1 MSTPFAFLP
10 RQLSRPT
17 KPQKAE
23 PSKASSLPAHHV
35 SLPTPASDSEDDSEA
50 PESVVTKDSKGK
62 GRVVE
67 HHHHPPHQ
75 TQDGVGRDIATLAL
89 LALSDHKIWSDAD
102 LRRKLDECLQHNDA
116 SAAGFVPI
124 NYLIRRPPFRGSLP
138 TELSETEVVKAL
150 RSYASETLEVRMLG
164 SGSSSSVWY
173 GTGKTSRKKDVG
185 GYEVRRKDW
194 ETLRDHPLRQL
205 RAVQW
210 AERTVYMECVPIQ
223 YRSDAGIARFTQAIL
238 PPHPSPSSLILVQN
252 VTLPPHYQDNPGD
265 TPKCRGYALVT
276 LSTTEQRDVLLDKW
290 PWKRQP
296 SSASDDEPTTPEIK
310 EAGKFGFRAISKTRW
325 DQLNEEYAAYRQK
338 LVDEA
343 CQSNKH
349 VPAHR
354 PDMPAHVQVKD
365 EEPSA
370 SCPTPQTTF
379 ASLYPYGCVV
389 FVRNI
394 HPETNK
400 TTLKTLFSKS
410 FAAAGQSSGLDYV
423 DFNKGMD
430 SCHLRLASPHHST
443 VLTEH
448 FTHHPTIQSNG
459 LDGTGGTPGKGE
471 KAIDTEIMQGKKE
484 ELYWEKI
491 PEKVRHQAVEK
502 AIRAQRPDGFTS
514 SNASLPVRE
523 PRKRKR

>member
-10 RQLSRPT
+10 RQLSRAT
-17 KPQKAE
+17 KPQGAE
-23 PSKASSLPAHHV
+23 LSKASSLPAHHT
-35 SLPTPASDSEDDSEA
+35 SPPTPASDSEDDSKA
-50 PESVVTKDSKGK
+50 PEDVVTKDSKGK
-62 GRVVE
+62 GRAVE
-67 HHHHPPHQ
+67 LLHHHPSHQ
-75 TQDGVGRDIATLAL
+75 TQDGVGRDIAALAL
-89 LALSDHKIWSDAD
+89 LALSDHRIWSDAD
-102 LRRKLDECLQHNDA
+102 LRRKLDECLQCNDA

-138 TELSETEVVKAL
+138 AEPSETEVVKAL

-164 SGSSSSVWY
+164 SAPSLSVWY

-194 ETLRDHPLRQL
+194 ETLRDHPLRTL

-210 AERTVYMECVPIQ
+210 DERTVYMECVPIQ

-238 PPHPSPSSLILVQN
+238 PPHTSPPSLILVQN
-252 VTLPPHYQDNPGD
+252 VTLPAHHQDNLGD
-265 TPKCRGYALVT
+265 IPKCRGYALVT
-276 LSTTEQRDVLLDKW
+276 LSTIEQRDALLDNW

-296 SSASDDEPTTPEIK
+296 SSASDEPATPEIK
-310 EAGKFGFRAISKTRW
+310 EARKFGFRAISKTRW
-325 DQLNEEYAAYRQK
+325 DQLNEEYVAYRQK

-343 CQSNKH
+343 CESNKRASA
-349 VPAHR
+349 PR
-354 PDMPAHVQVKD
+354 PDMPAHTQVED
-365 EEPSA
+365 EESSPPS
-370 SCPTPQTTF
+370 STPQTTY

-394 HPETNK
+394 HSETNK

-430 SCHLRLASPHHST
+430 SCHLRLTSPHHST

-459 LDGTGGTPGKGE
+459 LDDTGGTPGKDE
-471 KAIDTEIMQGKKE
+471 KAINTEIIQGKKE
-484 ELYWEKI
+484 ELYWENI
-491 PEKVRHQAVEK
+491 PGKVRRQAVEK
-502 AIRAQRPDGFTS
+502 AIQAQRPDRLTS
-514 SNASLPVRE
+514 SNAPPPARE